1 MENEIMN
8 NEEMMDINEIEVIDE
23 EKNRNTGAILAL
35 VAAGAAAAG
44 FGAYKLGKKL
54 WEKYKAKKAE
64 KNGDSEVEVIEVGK
78 TDVKRVK

>member
-8 NEEMMDINEIEVIDE
+8 NEEMMDMNEIEVIDE
-23 EKNRNTGAILAL
+23 EKNRSLAIPAL
-35 VAAGAAAAG
+35 IIAGVAAAG
-44 FGAYKLGKKL
+44 FGAYTFGKKL

-64 KNGDSEVEVIEVGK
+64 NNGDSEVEVIEVGK

>member
-8 NEEMMDINEIEVIDE
+8 NEEMMDMNEIEVIDE
-23 EKNRNTGAILAL
+23 EKNRSLAIPAL
-35 VAAGAAAAG
+35 IIAGVAAAG
-44 FGAYKLGKKL
+44 FGAYTLGKKL
-54 WEKYKAKKAE
+54 WGKYKAKKAE

>member
-8 NEEMMDINEIEVIDE
+8 NEEMMDMNEIEVTTLE
-23 EKNRNTGAILAL
+23 PKNRNLAIPAL
-35 VAAGAAAAG
+35 IVAGVAAAG
-44 FGAYKLGKKL
+44 FGAYKLGKKM

-64 KNGDSEVEVIEVGK
+64 KNGDSDIEVIEVGK

>member
-8 NEEMMDINEIEVIDE
+8 NEEMMDMNEIEVIDE
-23 EKNRNTGAILAL
+23 EKNRSLAIPAL
-35 VAAGAAAAG
+35 IIAGVAAAG
-44 FGAYKLGKKL
+44 FGAYKLGKKM

-64 KNGDSEVEVIEVGK
+64 NNGDSDVEVIEVGK

>member
-8 NEEMMDINEIEVIDE
+8 NEEMMDMNEIEVIDE
-23 EKNRNTGAILAL
+23 EKNRSLAIPAL
-35 VAAGAAAAG
+35 IIAGVAAAG
-44 FGAYKLGKKL
+44 FGVYTLGKKL